1 MAKELIPKETIE
13 QKIFLIRG
21 QKVMFDRD
29 LARLYGITTFNL
41 NKAVTRNIDRFP
53 EDFMFKLSK
62 REFQNLIFH
71 FGISSWGG
79 TRKSPRVFT
88 EHGILMLSSVLR
100 SKRAVY
106 VNIQIM
112 RAFVRLNKMV
122 KSHRELLSKI
132 KEMEEKYDSQFKVV
146 FDTIRQ
152 LMAPSLPKANRII
165 TGFKPD
171 NK

>member
-1 MAKELIPKETIE
+1 MANELIPKETIE

-41 NKAVTRNIDRFP
+41 NKAVTRNRARFP
-53 EDFMFKLSK
+53 EDFMFKLNK
-62 REFQNLIFH
+62 REFQNLIFQ

-79 TRKSPRVFT
+79 TRKLPRVFT

-112 RAFVRLNKMV
+112 RTFVRLNKMI

-132 KEMEEKYDSQFKVV
+132 KEMEKRYDSQFRVI
-146 FDTIRQ
+146 FDAIKQ

-171 NK
+171 K